1 MIQYKALIVKS
12 YRYILDLI
20 NYLKDHDDPVKL
32 EIGLKSAEEL
42 IRQKTGYG
50 TELGMRNELL
60 LLLDML
66 IPYLI
71 LIEDSAVVLARR
83 LMDIPESYEL
93 PEMKI
98 RQQHAITAL
107 IVAVPERVA
116 G

>member
-1 MIQYKALIVKS
+1 M
-12 YRYILDLI
+12 
-20 NYLKDHDDPVKL
+20 KL

-50 TELGMRNELL
+50 TELGTRNGYPHSFFQYANT
-60 LLLDML
+60 LLDS
-66 IPYLI
+66 PV
-71 LIEDSAVVLARR
+71 EDSAVVLARR

-98 RQQHAITAL
+98 RQQHAIAAL
-107 IVAVPERVA
+107 IVAVPDRVA

>member
-1 MIQYKALIVKS
+1 
-12 YRYILDLI
+12 
-20 NYLKDHDDPVKL
+20 
-32 EIGLKSAEEL
+32 
-42 IRQKTGYG
+42 
-50 TELGMRNELL
+50 
-60 LLLDML
+60 ML

-71 LIEDSAVVLARR
+71 PIEDSAVVLARR